1 MRFRPWFQ
9 SPGDRATPPRLAE
22 RLLSLT
28 ARSEDR
34 EVMAGDLAEEYA
46 THVASDRGGMRA
58 TLWYWRQVLRSTVP
72 NIVSRIRATHAQ
84 PDTQPEGDGWML
96 TLVQDLRYAAR
107 TMRRNLAFAALA
119 IITLGLGIGATTI
132 IYSVVDGIVLHPFPF
147 PDPDRLV
154 GVGPAFPKL
163 GADVSYVEVLSPAEY
178 KDVETQSRTLER
190 VVAWDMGNRTLT
202 DGDVPERLFSGFWW
216 GNAFPTLGVPP
227 AVGRGFLPEEI
238 TRGDKVAIISH
249 RVWLRRF
256 AGDSSV
262 VGRTIGINGEPYTL
276 VGVMPPRTLIYGT
289 DLWMPMPV
297 GPQVFPRNGRQ
308 FQILARLA
316 PGATLESANA
326 ELELIARRVE
336 RQHGAEFPEYQG
348 WRLVGNTWTDINVSE
363 FRLAGL
369 VLLGAVGFVLLLVC
383 VNVASLLLARSAGR
397 RREIAVRIALGAG
410 RRRIVRQLLTESVAL
425 AGLGAVLGVVVAY
438 WGTVSLAAL
447 MATLP
452 VPVPGAIALNARVL
466 GVAAV
471 ITVVSGIL
479 FGLAPAVHATR
490 PDITGT
496 LKAEASAS
504 TGSADRHRLQRAFVA
519 LEVALALVLLAGGGL
534 LVNSFIRLQRVDPGF
549 DAANVLAMR
558 LTLARERYEGPAI
571 TAFFQQLSERVGS
584 LPGVRSVAV
593 GSQFPPITF
602 LRRQFAIEGR
612 PAATEG
618 ELPSAYLTLASDS
631 YFRTLG
637 VPLIRGRV
645 PNERDTEE
653 TPLVVV
659 INDVAA
665 RRYFPGSDPV
675 GQRIRIG
682 DRTIEIVGVVGTV
695 KNVGLDRPA
704 EPEIF
709 GSVRQSAGMD
719 NQLFLIVRTADE
731 PRSLLPAIRREVRA
745 MDAEQPIYL
754 IQTVNEAFVSA
765 SGPRRAATMML
776 TMFAAFALILAAV
789 GIYGVVSYSVSER
802 TREIGLRMALGAQRS
817 QVRTFV
823 VRQAMLPVVIGGTVG
838 LVGAITLGRVMSG
851 MLFEVSGSDPATIGI
866 VALVLALVALA
877 ASYVPA
883 RRASRLDPLVAIRD

>member
-1 MRFRPWFQ
+1 MSIPPPWQ
-9 SPGDRATPPRLAE
+9 PPGKDRTPPRLAE

-28 ARSEDR
+28 VRSADR
-34 EVMAGDLAEEYA
+34 EAMLGDLAEEYA
-46 THVASDRGGMRA
+46 AHVAPGRGSARA
-58 TLWYWRQVLRSTVP
+58 ALWYWRQVARSVVP
-72 NIVSRIRATHAQ
+72 NMVSRLRATHAQ
-84 PDTQPEGDGWML
+84 PDTEPEGDGSMM
-96 TLVQDLRYAAR
+96 TIVQDLRYAVR
-107 TMRRNLAFAALA
+107 TMRRNAAFATLA

-132 IYSVVDGIVLHPFPF
+132 IYSAVDGIVLHPFPF
-147 PDPDRLV
+147 PEPGRLI

-163 GADVSYVEVLSPAEY
+163 GADVGYVEILSPAEY
-178 KDVETQSRTLER
+178 QDIEKQSRTLER

-216 GNAFPTLGVPP
+216 GNAFPTLGVSP

-262 VGRTIGINGEPYTL
+262 VGRAIGINGEPYTL

-297 GPQVFPRNGRQ
+297 GPQVFPRNARQ

-316 PGATLESANA
+316 PGATLETANA

-336 RQHGAEFPEYQG
+336 HQYGTEFPEYQG
-348 WRLVGNTWTDINVSE
+348 WRLVGSTWTDINVSQ
-363 FRLAGL
+363 FRLVGL

-425 AGLGAVLGVVVAY
+425 AGLGGALGIALAY

-452 VPVPGAIALNARVL
+452 LPLPGEIGLNARVL
-466 GVAAV
+466 VVTAIIAVASGV
-471 ITVVSGIL
+471 L

-496 LKAEASAS
+496 LKAESSATTASA
-504 TGSADRHRLQRAFVA
+504 ARHRLQRTFVA
-519 LEVALALVLLAGGGL
+519 IEVALALVLLVGGGL

-549 DAANVLAMR
+549 DADNVLTMR

-571 TAFFQQLSERVGS
+571 TAFFQQLSERVGA
-584 LPGVRSVAV
+584 LPGVRSVGV

-612 PAATEG
+612 PAASEG
-618 ELPSAYLTLASDS
+618 ELPSAFLTLASDG
-631 YFRTLG
+631 YFPTLG

-645 PNERDTEE
+645 PNERDTEL

-659 INDVAA
+659 INDVLA
-665 RRYFPGSDPV
+665 RRYFAGSDPV

-709 GSVRQSAGMD
+709 ASVRQSAGMD
-719 NQLFLIVRTADE
+719 NQLFLIVRSAVE
-731 PRSLLPAIRREVRA
+731 PRDLLPAIRREVRA
-745 MDAEQPIYL
+745 MDAEQPIYA
-754 IQTVNEAFVSA
+754 IQTVAEAFAAA

-776 TMFAAFALILAAV
+776 TTFATFALILAAV

-823 VRQAMLPVVIGGTVG
+823 VRQAMLPVLIGGALG
-838 LVGAITLGRVMSG
+838 LAGAIALGRVMAG
-851 MLFEVSGSDPATIGI
+851 ILFEVSGNDPATIGV
-866 VALVLALVALA
+866 VALVLVLVALA

-883 RRASRLDPLVAIRD
+883 RRASRLDPLAAIRD